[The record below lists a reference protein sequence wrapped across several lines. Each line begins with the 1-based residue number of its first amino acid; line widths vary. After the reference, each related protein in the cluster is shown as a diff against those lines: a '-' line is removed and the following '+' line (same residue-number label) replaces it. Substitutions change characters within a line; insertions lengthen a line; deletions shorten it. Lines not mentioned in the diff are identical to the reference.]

1 VAEAFTRAWMSWR
14 KVRDHPAP
22 RAWVVRTALISAI
35 RALPARQREV
45 IVRRVLLGLVSRL
58 TIIDLVNTNQRL
70 IGIDIMGWPR
80 YPGGMDGVI
89 SEAHLAPEDF
99 RLTAILAALA
109 DPARLAAVRTLA
121 AKGESPC
128 TRLQHDAG
136 LTISRTTFS
145 HHQKVLREAGIILAR
160 VRGTERILSL
170 RKDDLD
176 QRYPGL
182 LGAIL
187 NAPDDR
193 PE

>member
-1 VAEAFTRAWMSWR
+1 MV
-14 KVRDHPAP
+14 
-22 RAWVVRTALISAI
+22 
-35 RALPARQREV
+35 
-45 IVRRVLLGLVSRL
+45 
-58 TIIDLVNTNQRL
+58 IDLFNINQRL
-70 IGIDIMGWPR
+70 ISIDIAARTR
-80 YPGGMDGVI
+80 YRGGMDGVI
-89 SEAHLAPEDF
+89 SEKHPAPEDF